1 MKIAYIDHSFHRKT
15 GSTQYFVDLLKQAG
29 DVDLFW
35 DESWSGGDTAPF
47 DRIRDGGYDA
57 IVVFQ
62 SESAAAQMARRKP
75 ECPFVFVPM
84 WDSSGSF
91 PARFWRE
98 EIAGSRVVCSSSRQ
112 AEQLARWGVDVISSR
127 YWLEPPEKAP
137 ELRAVNIRALFWWR
151 RRELPLCRILQLCD
165 FERMQSLHVHLG
177 PDPGH
182 ELDESQLAD
191 APISLTVTR
200 WGADPDAYRKVLA
213 DADLVFAPRLQEGF
227 GTTVLEAMAAGKAVV
242 AADGPAMNEYI
253 TDGVTGYLVPASFA
267 SPIKLDG
274 IREVGRRAREAALK
288 GRKNWVESQKD
299 LLDWMFA
306 RPSMPARRS
315 AKKQS
320 PADAVARRPGSSAQM
335 HAGLRESL
343 AAVPPGSTLLVG
355 HYAETIDGFP
365 AERRSFLPSS
375 WQKWSGDLAALLPRI
390 PLPQA
395 VVGAGADANRM
406 TAADFAVLLA
416 SQKLH
421 HLDECL
427 ETLPDEGPAGRRY
440 RMRYQA
446 EVLRASGFP
455 AAEVDR
461 ALRCALSE
469 LHTQEY
475 DAAVCRGGIVLR
487 PSLWPEWWRRTW
499 PIWKKHGVRGGLH
512 LILARFKNNSAH
524 NGVSTAA

>member
-1 MKIAYIDHSFHRKT
+1 MKIAYIDHSFHQKT

-29 DVDLFW
+29 EVDLFW

-47 DRIRDGGYDA
+47 DRIHDCGYDA

-91 PARFWRE
+91 PARFWRQ

-112 AEQLARWGVDVISSR
+112 AEQLARWGVEVIFSR

-137 ELRAVNIRALFWWR
+137 ELRTGNIRGLFWWR
-151 RRELPLCRILQLCD
+151 RCELPLCRILQLCD

-191 APISLTVTR
+191 VPISLTVTR
-200 WGADPDAYRKVLA
+200 WGADANAYRRALA

-227 GTTVLEAMAAGKAVV
+227 GTTVLEAMAAGKVVV

-253 TDGVTGYLVPASFA
+253 TDGVTGYLVPPSYA
-267 SPIKLDG
+267 SPVKLDEV
-274 IREVGRRAREAALK
+274 REIGRRAREAAVN
-288 GRKNWVESQKD
+288 GRKKWIDGQDD
-299 LLDWMFA
+299 LLDWMFSRRA
-306 RPSMPARRS
+306 TLTSVAAKKPSRS
-315 AKKQS
+315 AT
-320 PADAVARRPGSSAQM
+320 DSSESIDPV
-335 HAGLRESL
+335 LRERL

-355 HYAETIDGFP
+355 HYAEMINGFA
-365 AERRSFLPSS
+365 AERFTFPPTS
-375 WQKWSGDLAALLPRI
+375 WAKWSGDIAAIIPRV

-395 VVGAGADANRM
+395 VVGAGSDVDQMSA
-406 TAADFAVLLA
+406 TDFAALLA
-416 SQKLH
+416 SRKLH
-421 HLDECL
+421 HIDHCL
-427 ETLPDEGPAGRRY
+427 ETLPDDGLAGRKR
-440 RMRYQA
+440 RLRFQA
-446 EVLRASGFP
+446 DVLRAAGFP
-455 AAEVDR
+455 AEEIEH
-461 ALRCALSE
+461 ALRCKFSE
-469 LHTQEY
+469 LLAQEY
-475 DAAVCRGGIVLR
+475 DAAMCRGGIVFR
-487 PSLWPEWWRRTW
+487 PGLWPEWWRRSW
-499 PIWKKHGVRGGLH
+499 PVWKQHGIRGGLR
-512 LILARFKNNSAH
+512 LMLARFKNNSAH